1 MEGFLFIRIFII
13 MGKKFKIRLTEQDFT
28 NLIVKGLLDAISG
41 SKSETPKIDLSNKD
55 SKSEKPGDLK
65 SSGEF
70 TPLDLNTTEGY
81 NAYKQIA
88 DKFISSRSSN
98 LLGING
104 SMIADAAK
112 KAFNNYGKYV
122 PVELAMGQLAQEGG
136 FSKNPNARPIKTKN
150 PFNVGNVDSG
160 SNVFHNS
167 VQSGIQRYYDLI
179 AKNYLSGNK
188 TASDLLSNF
197 VNKNGNR
204 YASGRDYELSV
215 GKIADQVKNMGQP
228 VYASLSKK
236 IGSDIA

>member
-1 MEGFLFIRIFII
+1 
-13 MGKKFKIRLTEQDFT
+13 MGKKIKLRLTEDELT
-28 NLIVKGLLDAISG
+28 DLIVKGLIDAISSPKTTTPSTTPSG
-41 SKSETPKIDLSNKD
+41 KGTDSTPTKS
-55 SKSEKPGDLK
+55 GDLK

-70 TPLDLNTTEGY
+70 TPLNLNTTEGY
-81 NAYKQIA
+81 NAYRQIA

-104 SMIADAAK
+104 TMMADAAK
-112 KAFNNYGKYV
+112 RAFNNYNKYV
-122 PVELAMGQLAQEGG
+122 PVELALGQLAQEGG

-160 SNVFHNS
+160 ANEFHNS

-188 TASDLLSNF
+188 TASDLLDNF

-204 YASGRDYELSV
+204 YASGRDYEVSV
-215 GKIADQVKNMGQP
+215 GKIANQVKDMGEP
-228 VYASLSKK
+228 IYASVSKK
-236 IGSDIA
+236 LGSNIV